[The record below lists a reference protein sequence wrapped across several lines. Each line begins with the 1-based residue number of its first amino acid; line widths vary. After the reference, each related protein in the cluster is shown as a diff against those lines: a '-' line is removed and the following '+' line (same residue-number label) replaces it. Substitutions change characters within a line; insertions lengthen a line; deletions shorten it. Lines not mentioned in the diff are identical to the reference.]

1 MAGAGNVYPS
11 QAGFN
16 QSGGAYFIILSALAN
31 SDGTTSAGSY
41 VQTIVTA
48 PTGSGG
54 ATTSAVVA
62 PTVMSSI
69 IGTGTTAANAAGFV
83 QAGKLLKDM
92 GRSIVSA
99 GRTFRKFSP
108 VVQGLGANNT
118 SSFGVVGAAGTTLN
132 AGEGTFYL
140 EVGRDGSA
148 ASQAAGA
155 GAPAPILRYF

>member
-16 QSGGAYFIILSALAN
+16 QSGGAYFIILTGLEVATGTAVYVNTISA
-31 SDGTTSAGSY
+31 
-41 VQTIVTA
+41 A

-54 ATTSAVVA
+54 ATVP
-62 PTVMSSI
+62 PTLALTTMANV

-83 QAGKLLKDM
+83 AAGKIIKDM

-99 GRTFRKFSP
+99 SRVFRKFAP
-108 VVQGLGANNT
+108 VVQGLGASNT

-132 AGEGTFYL
+132 AGEGSFYL
-140 EVGRDGSA
+140 EVGREGSGVSNA
-148 ASQAAGA
+148 ANTAG
-155 GAPAPILRYF
+155 GPAPILRYF

>member
-31 SDGTTSAGSY
+31 SDGTTTTNNY
-41 VQTIVTA
+41 VQTISVA

-62 PTVMSSI
+62 PTLMSAV

-83 QAGKLLKDM
+83 QAGKLIKDM

-99 GRTFRKFSP
+99 SRVFRKFAP
-108 VVQGLGANNT
+108 VVQGIGANNT

-132 AGEGTFYL
+132 AGEGSFYL
-140 EVGRDGSA
+140 EVGREGSGQGTV
-148 ASQAAGA
+148 SV
-155 GAPAPILRYF
+155 APILRYF